1 MMDPAKASGS
11 SVNDSTARDS
21 GSSATT
27 EPARDAGNVA
37 NGATA
42 KDAGSSA
49 LVPPPR
55 RPRAPSAPP
64 RPSRALSQL
73 RDADLVR
80 RARGG
85 RRGDPPGT
93 TGDAEAQS
101 SPAAPP
107 ARPPPDAA
115 AEPGPA
121 EEETPRLRDTS
132 QFVVAELAAL
142 EREQAQVDARARSLE
157 RELRALMDSGAD
169 PVREERLIQEWFALV
184 NTKNA
189 LLRRHDQLQ
198 LLMEEQDLERRF
210 ELLSRELRAMLATEE
225 WQKSAAQRQR
235 EQLLLDELVALV
247 NQRDEL
253 VRDLDQRERTALE
266 EDARLERGLDLRRR
280 KLSRREM
287 CGIA

>member
-1 MMDPAKASGS
+1 MEPAKDAGS
-11 SVNDSTARDS
+11 SVIDNTARDS
-21 GSSATT
+21 GSSAIT
-27 EPARDAGNVA
+27 EP
-37 NGATA
+37 A
-42 KDAGSSA
+42 KDAGSPA

-55 RPRAPSAPP
+55 RPRAPAAPP
-64 RPSRALSQL
+64 RLSRGLSQL

-93 TGDAEAQS
+93 AGDADAQS
-101 SPAAPP
+101 SPAAPVAPP
-107 ARPPPDAA
+107 ARPRPDAA

-157 RELRALMDSGAD
+157 RELRALMESGAD